1 MLYVWEF
8 LNAFLFLYSE
18 QTSLLF
24 VILLFYPLRSL
35 TCNGKVWTCDCFIV
49 KVGSC
54 MCVRI
59 IVKKTVFFQCGS
71 ERDGDRIG
79 CYFQIDLADDS
90 DVFRCH
96 YNFLPAISPRLPIT
110 PTQSQTHCLL
120 SPHFYLIILRLFR
133 AVCGFVLLQHL
144 QTQDFPIY

>member
-35 TCNGKVWTCDCFIV
+35 TCNGKVWTCVCFIV

-59 IVKKTVFFQCGS
+59 IVKTTVFFQCGS
-71 ERDGDRIG
+71 ERDGDRMGVIFRLIWRMIQMCFG
-79 CYFQIDLADDS
+79 VITIFTCYLSSSAYNTYTVPDTLSLVSSFLS
-90 DVFRCH
+90 D
-96 YNFLPAISPRLPIT
+96 
-110 PTQSQTHCLL
+110 
-120 SPHFYLIILRLFR
+120 HFEVI
-133 AVCGFVLLQHL
+133 
-144 QTQDFPIY
+144 